1 MSEPAK
7 PNITIYT
14 DGACSGNPGPGG
26 WGAILIS
33 GEHRKELFGGER
45 ETTNNRMELM
55 AAIEA
60 LDALKRSSNVVLHT
74 DSTYVKDGI
83 TKWIHGWRRSGWRT
97 AAKKPVKN
105 SELWQRLDEASK
117 RHDIDWCWVK
127 GHAGHPENERADE
140 LARSGVPQPD

>member
-83 TKWIHGWRRSGWRT
+83 TKWIHGRRRSGW
-97 AAKKPVKN
+97 
-105 SELWQRLDEASK
+105 
-117 RHDIDWCWVK
+117 
-127 GHAGHPENERADE
+127 
-140 LARSGVPQPD
+140 